1 MAKGVDPR
9 YKAMMIQAKKSA
21 AKEATMQST
30 RLFIALPVFILHD
43 KFGWGRLR
51 CERFIDEMAKFM
63 EAYSENRLNVADVLA
78 TIQEELGFDILQKD
92 NFWEKM

>member
-1 MAKGVDPR
+1 MTQKIDPK

-30 RLFIALPVFILHD
+30 RLFIALPIFVLHD
-43 KFGWGRLR
+43 KFGWGRVR

-63 EAYSENRLNVADVLA
+63 EAYDEGRLTVVDVLE
-78 TIQEELGFDILQKD
+78 TIQEELGFDVLSKD
-92 NFWEKM
+92 DFWKKM